1 MGETP
6 VLQNIWSNAI
16 GLFNAASVTCMSE
29 KPEPRL
35 DVELPIRIFGMS
47 AEGRPFLQNAR
58 ARNISRHGAK
68 LAGLETRLKPGEV
81 VGVQLGEKKARC
93 KVIWVVDAGQTQ
105 KVEVGV
111 SLLEG
116 QPCPWEK
123 EMEQSQQ
130 AEEPATRIAPSDVE
144 KRKFPRHRVPFPIEI
159 RDENAVGSQMK
170 TKSADISGR
179 GFYIETLMPL
189 PVGKVLQITFWIG
202 EERVRTPAIVRS
214 CDGGVGMG
222 IEFTE
227 LDDETRNRLQHRI
240 EAMVEESDGSKKTES
255 PD

>member
-1 MGETP
+1 
-6 VLQNIWSNAI
+6 
-16 GLFNAASVTCMSE
+16 MSE

-47 AEGRPFLQNAR
+47 AEGRPFLQNVR
-58 ARNISRHGAK
+58 ARNISHHGAK

-81 VGVQLGEKKARC
+81 IGVQLSDKKARC

-105 KVEVGV
+105 KIEVGV

-123 EMEQSQQ
+123 EMQQTQQ
-130 AEEPATRIAPSDVE
+130 AAEPAPRVAPSDVE
-144 KRKFPRHRVPFPIEI
+144 KRTFPRQRAPYPLEI
-159 RDENAVGSQMK
+159 RDENGVGPQMK

-179 GFYIETLMPL
+179 GCYVETLMPL
-189 PVGKVLQITFWIG
+189 PVGKTLQITFWIG
-202 EERVRTPAIVRS
+202 DDRVRTPAIVRS

-222 IEFTE
+222 IEFTG
-227 LDDETRNRLQHRI
+227 LDDDTRNRLQSRI
-240 EAMVEESDGSKKTES
+240 EAMMEESEEAKKTES
-255 PD
+255 PG